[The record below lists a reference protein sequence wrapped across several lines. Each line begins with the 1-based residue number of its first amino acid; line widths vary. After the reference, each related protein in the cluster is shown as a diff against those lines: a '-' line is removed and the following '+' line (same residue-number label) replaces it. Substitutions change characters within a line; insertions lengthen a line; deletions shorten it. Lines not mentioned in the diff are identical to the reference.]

1 MGIRDRW
8 AATAACPSNV
18 EYRAAGHGAS
28 TGGMHLGHRRR
39 TWHGAALALV
49 VCAVAGAGVAW
60 ASAAAS
66 PRLLSDADNGHTVTV
81 SVGTTL
87 RLVLRST
94 YWRMGGSSAPSVV
107 AVSGSPRYASPSGRH
122 CRTRQRDRHRDVQG
136 ASPGTGKAVRIALRV
151 RRGAAL
157 HTVLGI
163 VFRRGRGERTTTP
176 LARHVMSPT
185 WLASVPAGLTPTDR
199 TGLP

>member
-1 MGIRDRW
+1 MGIRGRW

-28 TGGMHLGHRRR
+28 IGGMHLGHRRR

-107 AVSGSPRYASPSGRH
+107 AVSGSPRYASPPGGIAGSGNGTVTETFRALRRGRARLSASRFACGEALRCTPSQGSFSVVVVVSAQPRH
-122 CRTRQRDRHRDVQG
+122 
-136 ASPGTGKAVRIALRV
+136 SPGT
-151 RRGAAL
+151 
-157 HTVLGI
+157 
-163 VFRRGRGERTTTP
+163 
-176 LARHVMSPT
+176 S
-185 WLASVPAGLTPTDR
+185 
-199 TGLP
+199 